1 MAKRRVVITGAAGYV
16 GQRMFKELAERWD
29 LVPID
34 VIGAT
39 RGGDKLPG
47 LVVADLTRPNR
58 DEYRQ
63 HFRGADAVIHL
74 GYVRAAGWMRRPGS
88 RTTTR
93 SSGRSTRTSHSP
105 TTSIAWPSRRACG
118 GWSWRARITRRTTT
132 SA

>member
-39 RGGDKLPG
+39 RGGEKVPG

-58 DEYRQ
+58 EEYRQ

-74 GYVRAAGWMRRPGS
+74 GYVRPAGMDAKYWQENNEAKYRHEQQNGP
-88 RTTTR
+88 
-93 SSGRSTRTSHSP
+93 
-105 TTSIAWPSRRACG
+105 RAYN
-118 GWSWRARITRRTTT
+118 AYHIPLI
-132 SA
+132 

>member
-1 MAKRRVVITGAAGYV
+1 MSREESPMAKRRVVITGAAGYV

-39 RGGDKLPG
+39 RGGEKVPG

-74 GYVRAAGWMRRPGS
+74 GYVRAAGMDA
-88 RTTTR
+88 TTWQANNVGEFMT
-93 SSGRSTRTSHSP
+93 GTQDG
-105 TTSIAWPSRRACG
+105 ALAL
-118 GWSWRARITRRTTT
+118 
-132 SA
+132 